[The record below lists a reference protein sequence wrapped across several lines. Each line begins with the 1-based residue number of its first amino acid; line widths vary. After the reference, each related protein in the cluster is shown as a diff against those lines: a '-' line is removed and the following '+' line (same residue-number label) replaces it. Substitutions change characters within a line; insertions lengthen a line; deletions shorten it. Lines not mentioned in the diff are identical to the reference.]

1 MSERSAIVT
10 GASRGIGLAVSMM
23 LLKEG
28 YTVHGIARSFPENLQ
43 SENFIFHKMDLSV
56 VDTLEKNLS
65 PLKTLCPNLK
75 VLVLNAGIG
84 LFGLH
89 EELPVKKLS
98 EMMLLNFVSP
108 VIITR
113 IFLRLLKKNQATIVT
128 VSSASSMKSSGLA
141 AAYSGT
147 KAGLSQFSRSV
158 FDESRKS
165 GLRVVNIVPD
175 IVSTDFYRDTWFEP
189 ESGEDSFLYPE
200 EVAEA
205 VRTCIGVRPAMNIS
219 EICLEPRLKRIRKKM
234 SGMKKERLDSD

>member
-1 MSERSAIVT
+1 MTELSAIVT
-10 GASRGIGLAVSMM
+10 GAGRGIGLAVSQM
-23 LLKEG
+23 LLQEG
-28 YTVHGIARSFPENLQ
+28 YTVHGIARSLPDNLQ
-43 SENFIFHKMDLSV
+43 NEKFLFHKMDLS
-56 VDTLEKNLS
+56 DIDSLEKNLS
-65 PLKTLCPNLK
+65 PLKKLCSNLK

-89 EELPVKKLS
+89 EELPIKKLN

-108 VIITR
+108 VITAR
-113 IFLRLLKKNQATIVT
+113 IFLRLLKNNQGTMVT
-128 VSSASSMKSSGLA
+128 VSSASSLRGSALA

-175 IVSTDFYRDTWFEP
+175 IVSTDFYRNNWFEP
-189 ESGEDSFLYPE
+189 ESENDSFLYPE

-205 VRTCIGVRPAMNIS
+205 VRTCIGVRPEMNIS
-219 EICLEPRLKRIRKKM
+219 EIHLEPRLKRIRKK
-234 SGMKKERLDSD
+234 KFLF

>member
-1 MSERSAIVT
+1 MSELSAIVT
-10 GASRGIGLAVSMM
+10 GASRGIGLAVSQM
-23 LLKEG
+23 LLMEG
-28 YTVHGIARSFPENLQ
+28 YTVHGIARSSPETFQN
-43 SENFIFHKMDLSV
+43 ERFVFHKMDLS
-56 VDTLEKNLS
+56 DIDSLEKNLS
-65 PLKTLCPNLK
+65 PLKKLCPDLK
-75 VLVLNAGIG
+75 VLILNAGIG

-108 VIITR
+108 VIIAK
-113 IFLRLLKKNQATIVT
+113 IFLRLLKNNQGTMVT
-128 VSSASSMKSSGLA
+128 VSSASSLRSSALA

-175 IVSTDFYRDTWFEP
+175 IVSTDFYRDNWFEP

-205 VRTCIGVRPAMNIS
+205 VKTCLSFRPEINIS
-219 EICLEPRLKRIRKKM
+219 EICLEPRLKRIRKKKYQ
-234 SGMKKERLDSD
+234 S